1 MNLETRATMIGIVVA
16 FALLAVGVAVVLIQ
30 RQVQQNVKPG
40 TPEAAVV
47 DLIAGK
53 G

>member
-16 FALLAVGVAVVLIQ
+16 FLLIAAGVAVVLIQ

-40 TPEAAVV
+40 SAEAKVV
-47 DLIAGK
+47 DLLAG
-53 G
+53 